1 MPLTAD
7 ERRNERLKL
16 AAMWANTMATAIV
29 TAGTFVPL
37 AQFVYGVLPPGTPA
51 VLIYGSGA
59 VCIVTG
65 LLIHLLGQWILGG
78 LR

>member
-1 MPLTAD
+1 MPLTPD
-7 ERRNERLKL
+7 ERRNERLRLL
-16 AAMWANTMATAIV
+16 ANWFNTLGTAIV

-37 AQFVYGVLPPGTPA
+37 AQFVYGVLPPSTPA
-51 VLIYGSGA
+51 GLIYSSGV